1 MTAPTETVNETVETE
16 ATDTENA
23 DVTEVP
29 AFDVST
35 LDEFGQEFVK
45 RTVAEINRY
54 NGVVANRKAMST
66 DANEVTIALYDALKE
81 GNVPEGLT
89 IDPKVID
96 QYNKARE
103 IVEKALSYFMTTA
116 ETTAKERVAA
126 SVNAEE
132 VAALDT
138 EIDTLSKKI
147 KRARD
152 MLALEY
158 PGAET
163 ALPDVARLRGSSTG
177 GSGKGSG
184 GRKLRGFT
192 VTVDGTVALL
202 SNNDG
207 KKVSSFS
214 AGAKQLGIPTAD
226 LQRAYM
232 TAAGTE
238 DAEKFPESQELTV
251 TGADGKEHAVK
262 IDRNKE

>member
-1 MTAPTETVNETVETE
+1 MTETVTETVDETVSTNQ
-16 ATDTENA
+16 TDNA
-23 DVTEVP
+23 AP

-45 RTVAEINRY
+45 RTTAETVKLNELITK
-54 NGVVANRKAMST
+54 RKGYST
-66 DANEVTIALYDALKE
+66 DANEITIALYDALKE
-81 GNVPEGLT
+81 GNVPDGLT
-89 IDPKVID
+89 VEPKVIE

-103 IVEKALSYFMTTA
+103 IVEKALDHFMKLSEA
-116 ETTAKERVAA
+116 TAKERVAQ

-138 EIDTLSKKI
+138 EIDAISKKV

-163 ALPDVARLRGSSTG
+163 VLPDVVRKSGSGSSGT
-177 GSGKGSG
+177 GKGSG

-192 VTVDGTVALL
+192 VTVDGTVAVL
-202 SNNDG
+202 SNTEG

-214 AGAKQLGIPTAD
+214 AGAKVLGIPTAD

-232 TAAGTE
+232 AAAGTE
-238 DAEKFPESQELTV
+238 DAEKFPETQDLTV
-251 TGADGKEHAVK
+251 TGSDGKEHPVN
-262 IDRNKE
+262 ITRNKE

>member
-1 MTAPTETVNETVETE
+1 MSATTETVNETVETPE
-16 ATDTENA
+16 TDNA
-23 DVTEVP
+23 P

-35 LDEFGQEFVK
+35 LDEFGQEFVN
-45 RTVAEINRY
+45 RTVAEINKY
-54 NGVVANRKAMST
+54 NGLVATRKTYST
-66 DANEVTIALYDALKE
+66 DANEITIGLYDSLKA
-81 GNVPEGLT
+81 GTLPDGLT
-89 IDPKVID
+89 IDPKVMD
-96 QYNKARE
+96 QYNKAQE
-103 IVEKALSYFMTTA
+103 IVEKALSYFMTQA
-116 ETTAKERVAA
+116 ETAAKEKVAQ

-138 EIDTLSKKI
+138 ELDTVSKKI

-163 ALPDVARLRGSSTG
+163 VLPDVARLKGSSG
-177 GSGKGSG
+177 GGTGKGSG

-192 VTVDGTVALL
+192 VTVDGNVALL
-202 SNNDG
+202 SNADG

-238 DAEKFPESQELTV
+238 DAEKFPASQDLTV
-251 TGADGKEHAVK
+251 TGADGKEHAVN
-262 IDRNKE
+262 ITRNAE

>member
-1 MTAPTETVNETVETE
+1 MTATTDETVETVETE
-16 ATDTENA
+16 NAPVENA
-23 DVTEVP
+23 P
-29 AFDVST
+29 AFDAST

-45 RTVAEINRY
+45 RTVAEVNRH
-54 NGVVANRKAMST
+54 NALVAQRKTYST
-66 DANEVTIALYDALKE
+66 DANEITIGLYDALKE
-81 GNVPEGLT
+81 GNVPDGITL
-89 IDPKVID
+89 DPKVID

-103 IVEKALSYFMTTA
+103 IVEKALDHFMKISESA
-116 ETTAKERVAA
+116 AKEKVAQ

-138 EIDTLSKKI
+138 ELETISKKV

-163 ALPDVARLRGSSTG
+163 LLPDIARKSGSTSS

-214 AGAKQLGIPTAD
+214 AGAKTLGIPTAD

-232 TAAGTE
+232 VAAGTE

>member
-1 MTAPTETVNETVETE
+1 MTETAETVNETVETE
-16 ATDTENA
+16 QETAPEAPT
-23 DVTEVP
+23 
-29 AFDVST
+29 FDVST

-45 RTVAEINRY
+45 RTVAEINKY
-54 NGVVANRKAMST
+54 NGVVATRKAKST
-66 DANEVTIALYDALKE
+66 DPGEIAESLYDTLKSGE
-81 GNVPEGLT
+81 MPDGITLDQK
-89 IDPKVID
+89 ILD
-96 QYNKARE
+96 QYNKANE
-103 IVEKALSYFMTTA
+103 IVEKALGHFRALA
-116 ETTAKERVAA
+116 EQTGKQRAA
-126 SVNAEE
+126 ESVNAEE
-132 VAALDT
+132 VAQLDT
-138 EIDTLSKKI
+138 EIETLGKKI

-152 MLALEY
+152 MLSLEY

-163 ALPDVARLRGSSTG
+163 VLPDVARLKGSGSSGT
-177 GSGKGSG
+177 GKGSG

-202 SNNDG
+202 SNNEG

-214 AGAKQLGIPTAD
+214 AGAKTLGIPTAD